1 MKVVDSKRLEG
12 AMPCCRGVGVFCSK
26 KKEEVIGDGG
36 EGNRL
41 ESKKR
46 EGDGGS

>member
-1 MKVVDSKRLEG
+1 MLCHVAEG
-12 AMPCCRGVGVFCSK
+12 WGFFCSK